1 MTDKDVKYLKITNKE
16 FKGNIANYHNV
27 NNEKHSKSCDEYKY
41 DDGQTSKNNTGYLTL
56 EYLPVIARL
65 YTPCKMA
72 ANLKKL
78 KAT

>member
-16 FKGNIANYHNV
+16 YNYDN
-27 NNEKHSKSCDEYKY
+27 
-41 DDGQTSKNNTGYLTL
+41 GQTSKNNTGYLTL